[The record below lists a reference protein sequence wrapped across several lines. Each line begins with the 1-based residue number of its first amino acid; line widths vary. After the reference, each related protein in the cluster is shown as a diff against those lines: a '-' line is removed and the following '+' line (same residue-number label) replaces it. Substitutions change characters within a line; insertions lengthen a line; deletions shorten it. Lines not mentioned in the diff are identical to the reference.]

1 MNGYAS
7 KSYIK
12 ERNLKLIKK
21 ILLDCGLEEKN
32 DGGFYFLFKAIKSNK
47 KIEQDIEY
55 ENICDRICGSAEQ
68 IYRFDK
74 IVNNQKYYFEI
85 IGYESIE
92 NTEKY
97 FVFHFIVYHYT
108 GSKYEFWV
116 KFPDEILIEDDE
128 ENFKNMVLNFLDNK
142 INTIENYATF
152 EEYNKINELL
162 K

>member
-1 MNGYAS
+1 MNGYVS

-32 DGGFYFLFKAIKSNK
+32 DKGFYFLFKAIKSNK
-47 KIEQDIEY
+47 KIEQDVDY
-55 ENICDRICGSAEQ
+55 KNICDRICGSTEQ
-68 IYRFDK
+68 IYWFDK

-92 NTEKY
+92 NTEKS
-97 FVFHFIVYHYT
+97 FKFRFIVYHYT

-116 KFPDEILIEDDE
+116 NFPDEILIEDDE
-128 ENFKNMVLNFLDNK
+128 KNFKNMVLNFLDNK